1 MEVEAPVEEDVVG
14 VIAVPLTALL
24 GAARDRS

>member
-14 VIAVPLTALL
+14 VIAVLTALL
-24 GAARDRS
+24 GAAQDRN